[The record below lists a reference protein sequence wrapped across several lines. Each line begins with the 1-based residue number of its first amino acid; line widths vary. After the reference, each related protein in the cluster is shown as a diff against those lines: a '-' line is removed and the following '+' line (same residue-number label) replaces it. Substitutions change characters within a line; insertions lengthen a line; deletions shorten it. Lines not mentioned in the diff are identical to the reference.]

1 MVLRR
6 FLFFWTNVQKR
17 TKKEQT
23 LITKWILWWNFYG
36 SKKEHSLNTY
46 SLMNN
51 FNDSFRIVV
60 VLSHSSV
67 CDNFTSFRNR
77 NFNKQTKQQQ
87 IRHLLIQIFLP
98 IFIQSLNWEVWA
110 KKKRVGNSHTFQ
122 FNILSNIFFQMLEIS
137 QTLFGID
144 SIELERLYLWV
155 EILSLEC
162 EFSFSFQSN
171 I

>member
-6 FLFFWTNVQKR
+6 FFWTNVQKG

-77 NFNKQTKQQQ
+77 NFQQTNETATNSPFVDPNFFTDFHTKFEL
-87 IRHLLIQIFLP
+87 RSLSEENALETVTRSNLIFYP
-98 IFIQSLNWEVWA
+98 IF
-110 KKKRVGNSHTFQ
+110 
-122 FNILSNIFFQMLEIS
+122 FFQMLEIS